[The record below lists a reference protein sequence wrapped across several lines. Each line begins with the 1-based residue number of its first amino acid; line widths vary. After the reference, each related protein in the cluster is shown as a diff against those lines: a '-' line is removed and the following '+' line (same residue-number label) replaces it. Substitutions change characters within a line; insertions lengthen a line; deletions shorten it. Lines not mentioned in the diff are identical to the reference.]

1 MESGNSKAPKTG
13 HANDS
18 DRLLCFAF
26 TSTIAS
32 VDSTQMVDMRI
43 EGCATYA
50 AAVAIDR
57 GPVPLDQ
64 SRIGIS
70 LLSCLLIAIAGGG
83 VRTRWCAT
91 SAHPIGDP
99 SPWLHRRSWH
109 WVCSSLPPRVIE
121 TYWCT
126 TFTHPRHAL
135 DLRPWRG
142 RRSCFG
148 RPVEPFEGLRW
159 LLRSGSCVHDVD
171 GFHHRL

>member
-1 MESGNSKAPKTG
+1 MESENSKAPKTG

-70 LLSCLLIAIAGGG
+70 LLSCLLIAIVGGG
-83 VRTRWCAT
+83 GSGPAGAPPPHTQLEIPPHGC
-91 SAHPIGDP
+91 IGDLGNGCAPHCHLGGSRPTGAPP
-99 SPWLHRRSWH
+99 SH
-109 WVCSSLPPRVIE
+109 
-121 TYWCT
+121 T
-126 TFTHPRHAL
+126 
-135 DLRPWRG
+135 RG
-142 RRSCFG
+142 M
-148 RPVEPFEGLRW
+148 LW
-159 LLRSGSCVHDVD
+159 T
-171 GFHHRL
+171 